1 MIRAAAIAMLFS
13 LLAVSWIGCGVKG
26 VPIPPEAAI
35 PERIADLDAFSDKDG
50 IRLSWGRPLHY
61 SGGRKLRDLGSFEI
75 DRAEG
80 TGAPRMIAKIPVTD
94 QERFQQ
100 QRTFD
105 YLDGDTQIGHTYRYV
120 VIAETFDGYRSP
132 PSNEAQVVRAAPS
145 PQANPETYTL
155 PTPTPLP

>member
-1 MIRAAAIAMLFS
+1 MRGLAAIATL
-13 LLAVSWIGCGVKG
+13 VSILGAATVGCGVKG
-26 VPIPPEAAI
+26 VPIPPEAAV

-50 IRLSWGRPLHY
+50 IRLSWGRPFRY

-80 TGAPRMIAKIPVTD
+80 SGAPRVIAKIPVTD

-100 QRTFD
+100 QRSFD
-105 YLDGDTQIGHTYRYV
+105 YLDANTQIGHSYRYT

-132 PSNEAQVVRAAPS
+132 PSNEAQAFRSAQPAP
-145 PQANPETYTL
+145 ANPETYTL